1 MLNVKV
7 VLIFNVNNI
16 SDVVSLL
23 SPMDK
28 NNYSVV
34 SIKEN
39 DKGDKNN
46 YSVVGDKNNDI
57 VKEVEKC

>member
-1 MLNVKV
+1 MLDVKV

-34 SIKEN
+34 SIKEI
-39 DKGDKNN
+39 DEGDKNN
-46 YSVVGDKNNDI
+46 YSVVDDKING
-57 VKEVEKC
+57 VAKEVKTC